1 MVRHARDS
9 GGAAVFSSPAPAVG
23 SEPLSTPHTVTV
35 LIGLISLFTYAA
47 LYAGGTGVGG
57 GGAGGA
63 ASVKSGLAAAACM
76 ALVFCAWH
84 LRDTLFVRPHP
95 ALWRAVTGVGLLYC
109 MATAFVLF
117 QPVAA
122 GRALMRHV
130 DPSLPPGPPEQQSYG
145 DKCDLT
151 PANLAVRVC
160 VCARVRARAHVWAHM
175 RHSLRHSAH
184 PPALPPAA
192 RHGYLRAGA
201 RARLG
206 GQDGHVPRL

>member
-1 MVRHARDS
+1 MVRHA

-23 SEPLSTPHTVTV
+23 SPAEPLSTPHTVTV

-63 ASVKSGLAAAACM
+63 ASVQSGLAAAACM

-109 MATAFVLF
+109 MAAAYVLF

-160 VCARVRARAHVWAHM
+160 A
-175 RHSLRHSAH
+175 SAH
-184 PPALPPAA
+184 A
-192 RHGYLRAGA
+192 
-201 RARLG
+201 
-206 GQDGHVPRL
+206 